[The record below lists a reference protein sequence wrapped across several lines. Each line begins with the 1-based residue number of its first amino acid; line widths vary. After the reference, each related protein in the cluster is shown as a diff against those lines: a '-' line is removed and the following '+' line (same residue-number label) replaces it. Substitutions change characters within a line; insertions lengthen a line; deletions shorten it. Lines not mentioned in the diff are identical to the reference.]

1 MSSNGHAGADTGKRH
16 GLDRLVTPGII
27 VLIAVLYAVSI
38 GGIVAT
44 MPGDITYF
52 HGSVLGYKSM
62 TAWACIGMFDTVL
75 LFPAGLLISM
85 RLR

>member
-1 MSSNGHAGADTGKRH
+1 MSSNGHSGEDTNKRH

-38 GGIVAT
+38 AGMAAT
-44 MPGDITYF
+44 LPGDITYN
-52 HGSVLGYKSM
+52 HGSVLGYKPM
-62 TAWACIGMFDTVL
+62 IAWACIGMFDTVL
-75 LFPAGLLISM
+75 LFPAGLVTML